1 MANDL
6 DYADI
11 KFPVSKKGYC
21 KIEQKNR
28 IFLNVFCYEND
39 LRYPIR
45 VSDKKFEKC
54 GDLLL
59 IAV

>member
-28 IFLNVFCYEND
+28 IFLNAFCYEND
-39 LRYPIR
+39 LHYPIR

-54 GDLLL
+54 G
-59 IAV
+59 IYY